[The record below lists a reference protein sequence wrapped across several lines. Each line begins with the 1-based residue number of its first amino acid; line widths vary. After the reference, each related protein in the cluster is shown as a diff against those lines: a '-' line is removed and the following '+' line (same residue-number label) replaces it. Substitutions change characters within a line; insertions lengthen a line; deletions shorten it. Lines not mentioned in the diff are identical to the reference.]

1 MYTVLT
7 FRPEYQYPLYIVV
20 RVRVLRSCAR
30 HAARFSST
38 GFRFKK
44 VVFETLQPVP
54 ASPGRRSQTKKNLTA
69 FRDIIK
75 EVGIGPKIIFI
86 AANPRLIGRIL
97 DREYGYF
104 QKFVS
109 LEVVPYTD
117 GIALSSILQLARDI
131 QQSKYFTA
139 ISYEGKGR
147 F

>member
-69 FRDIIK
+69 FRDIIGHPL
-75 EVGIGPKIIFI
+75 VTTRSPTAG
-86 AANPRLIGRIL
+86 
-97 DREYGYF
+97 
-104 QKFVS
+104 FVTWFSS
-109 LEVVPYTD
+109 LYIMSFSHE
-117 GIALSSILQLARDI
+117 I
-131 QQSKYFTA
+131 
-139 ISYEGKGR
+139 
-147 F
+147 

>member
-69 FRDIIK
+69 FRDII
-75 EVGIGPKIIFI
+75 
-86 AANPRLIGRIL
+86 
-97 DREYGYF
+97 YW
-104 QKFVS
+104 
-109 LEVVPYTD
+109 
-117 GIALSSILQLARDI
+117 
-131 QQSKYFTA
+131 
-139 ISYEGKGR
+139 
-147 F
+147 